1 MKTNP
6 MKKQMKTNPIRTHR
20 FPVGTAWSDRKKRLN
35 VISDRLT
42 TTNDKGE
49 VVRLDYVSESVVL
62 GQIVRSYN
70 VTDSEIA
77 RALMRDQKVSKF
89 EELNIK

>member
-6 MKKQMKTNPIRTHR
+6 MKKQMKTNPIRKHR
-20 FPVGTAWSDRKKRLN
+20 FPVGVTWTDRYKRLN

-42 TTNDKGE
+42 TTNDKGQ

-70 VTDSEIA
+70 VTDSEIT
-77 RALMRDQKVSKF
+77 RALMRDQKVSLKT
-89 EELNIK
+89 